1 MGHRAGGFRVWWR
14 TLTGSEETL
23 DNTHLMC
30 MAGRF
35 SRRLHGYAKAEG
47 IPLARR
53 VSRAIRMLVEFYDPM
68 TQRKIVNSEGRFS
81 ENRVG
86 REAIGPENSNEYN
99 SSDFVT
105 RLAFSNRQE
114 AVAGTRSKARE
125 NSLAERFHTI
135 LGSFTRSHFA

>member
-1 MGHRAGGFRVWWR
+1 
-14 TLTGSEETL
+14 
-23 DNTHLMC
+23 

-68 TQRKIVNSEGRFS
+68 AQRKIVNSEGRFS
-81 ENRVG
+81 ENHVG

-105 RLAFSNRQE
+105 RLLFSSLVVGRRQLQE
-114 AVAGTRSKARE
+114 HVQRRGALSYDP
-125 NSLAERFHTI
+125 
-135 LGSFTRSHFA
+135 